1 MNDRKTDGMRMKKG
15 LFLTLEGLDGCGKS
29 TQLCFLADY
38 LKQKGLDILLT
49 REPGG
54 CGISEQVREILLSPE
69 NKGMSAQTETLLYAA
84 ARAQHIDEKILPALE
99 QGKIVLCDRYL
110 DSSIAYQGYGR
121 GLGEDRVREA
131 NRYAIEHCL
140 PDATF
145 LFLLE
150 VERAGRRIKSGRVN
164 RDRLEQEGS
173 SFFEKVDFGFRKL
186 AQQERRVRVV
196 DAGRSV
202 GEVWEDLKAQ
212 VEEVLE
218 HWCGI

>member
-1 MNDRKTDGMRMKKG
+1 MKGYFITIEGSDGS
-15 LFLTLEGLDGCGKS
+15 GKS
-29 TQLCFLADY
+29 TQLKKIISY
-38 LKQKGLDILLT
+38 LEEKQVDLVVT

-54 CGISEQVREILLSPE
+54 TDVAEAIRELILDPAYPQMTA
-69 NKGMSAQTETLLYAA
+69 KTEMLLYAA

-173 SFFEKVDFGFRKL
+173 SFFEKVDWGFRQL
-186 AQQERRVRVV
+186 AQQERRMRVV